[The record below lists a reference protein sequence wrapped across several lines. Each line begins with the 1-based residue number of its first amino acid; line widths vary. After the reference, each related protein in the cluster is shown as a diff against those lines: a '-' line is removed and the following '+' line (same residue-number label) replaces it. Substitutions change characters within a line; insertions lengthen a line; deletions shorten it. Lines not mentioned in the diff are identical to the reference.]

1 MLPHLQFGGIMLV
14 KTQEAESGHWYQID
28 GTPAYRIIG
37 SNGVERNTT
46 LRDARKMG
54 LLVSVT
60 TIISQISRPGL
71 ELWKQQQVLMAALTL
86 PQYQGESE
94 KEWLERVMRDSRETG
109 KQAAER
115 GTYIHS
121 VIEAFMEGVYM
132 PVVPEYC
139 REIEKAL
146 EARFGN
152 KLWIPEKSFGSK
164 LGFGG
169 KVDLSCRS
177 DDISGFTGAVVDAK
191 TTEKDLT
198 DIKHTFDH
206 AMQLAAYR
214 QGLNMPDADCS
225 ILYVNALTNQVKI
238 IDIPQPE
245 LNLAWDCFVLL
256 LKFFQIKNKL

>member
-1 MLPHLQFGGIMLV
+1 MLV
-14 KTQEAESGHWYQID
+14 KSHETESGHYYQID
-28 GTPAYRIIG
+28 GSPAYRIIG
-37 SNGVERNTT
+37 SNGIERNTT

-54 LLVSVT
+54 LLPSVT
-60 TIISQISRPGL
+60 TIISQLAKPGL
-71 ELWKQQQVLMAALTL
+71 EIWKQQQVLLSALTL
-86 PQYQGESE
+86 NRYPMESE
-94 KEWLERVMRDSRETG
+94 VDWLNRVMIDSKETG

-121 VIEAFMEGVYM
+121 VIEMFMEGIYM
-132 PVVPEYC
+132 PVVPTYC
-139 REIEKAL
+139 REVENAL
-146 EARFGN
+146 SARFGG
-152 KLWIPEKSFGSK
+152 KFWIPEKSFGSK

-177 DDISGFTGAVVDAK
+177 DDITGFPGAVCDVK
-191 TTEKDLT
+191 TTEKDIESVKT
-198 DIKHTFDH
+198 TFDH

-214 QGLNMPDADCS
+214 NGLGIPDADCA
-225 ILYVNALTNQVKI
+225 ILYVNALTNQVKL